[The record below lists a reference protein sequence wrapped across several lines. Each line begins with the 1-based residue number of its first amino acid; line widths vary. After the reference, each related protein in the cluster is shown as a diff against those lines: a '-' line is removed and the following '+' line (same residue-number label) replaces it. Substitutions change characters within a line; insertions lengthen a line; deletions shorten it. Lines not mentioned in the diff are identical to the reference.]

1 MHSDTILKLEN
12 DMAAV
17 RIAMENRGLNVN
29 LPILED
35 FMKNI
40 YVEKLNLES
49 DLREIL
55 GIKGE
60 INFNSSNAIA
70 EILITVL
77 GVEPKITYSGRYST
91 NRKVLKGINNP
102 LTEKI
107 SKFRDL
113 TKSLSSLTSMHG
125 FIDKATGKIFCKYT
139 NDCPSGR
146 IYTRD
151 YNFQSISE
159 LGRKTIFPDE
169 GCSFI
174 LMDYD
179 SFELRILS
187 ALSGDKYF
195 KDCWAN
201 GLDLHK
207 KVISDM
213 KHIAYAAVT
222 DKERKLGKILNFG
235 LAYGQEP
242 MGLARNLGV
251 TVNEAQK
258 LMDSYKERIPE
269 IEAFK
274 LKAIEKA
281 RQTGYTET
289 YYGRR
294 RFLADIKSLNVGLRK
309 KAERRVINTMIQG
322 TGADIVKFSLVKL
335 HREGFLIDTML
346 HDGVLLTVFDGEIEQ
361 NLKRIK
367 EIMEIEINCMR
378 FTVSCKTGKTWAEC
392 Y

>member
-1 MHSDTILKLEN
+1 MHSETVLNLEK
-12 DMAAV
+12 DMASV
-17 RIAMENRGLNVN
+17 RAAMENRGLNVN
-29 LPILED
+29 LPMLES
-35 FMKNI
+35 FMKDV

-49 DLREIL
+49 ELRELL
-55 GIKGE
+55 GVKGE

-70 EILITVL
+70 EILIKVL
-77 GVEPKITYSGRYST
+77 GVEPKVTHSGRYST

-125 FIDKATGKIFCKYT
+125 FINKATGKIFCKYT

-146 IYTRD
+146 LYTKD

-169 GCSFI
+169 SCSFV

-195 KDCWAN
+195 KDCWAK
-201 GLDLHK
+201 GLDLHR

-213 KHIAYAAVT
+213 KDIAYNAVT
-222 DKERKLGKILNFG
+222 DRERKLGKILNFG
-235 LAYGQEP
+235 LAYGQEA
-242 MGLARNLGV
+242 MGLARNLGIA
-251 TVNEAQK
+251 TNEAQK
-258 LMDSYKERIPE
+258 LMNSYKERIPE
-269 IEAFK
+269 IETFK

-281 RQTGYTET
+281 RLTGYTET

-294 RFLADIKSLNVGLRK
+294 RFLVDIKSPNVSLRK

-346 HDGVLLTVFDGEIEQ
+346 HDGVLLTVFEGEIQ
-361 NLKRIK
+361 QSISRIK
-367 EIMEIEINCMR
+367 EIMEIEINGMR
-378 FTVSCKTGKTWAEC
+378 FTVSRKTGKTWAEC